1 MTTRRAAAVWTLT
14 VGVVV
19 AAWVL
24 AYTSDHVENPAA
36 TAVLACAAGLAFV
49 TAGLIAWVRRPRNG
63 SGKLMTLVGL
73 TSFFGVLTIAN
84 DSTLFTIGLSLGSIV
99 FALFLHF
106 VLAFPSGRLE
116 GAGARAAVIGAW
128 TLATLGQL
136 LVLLV
141 TPSSDLCDEGV
152 TCPSNRLLV
161 EDSGTAAVIVGSLV
175 QIGAIAVAATAIT
188 ILWRRYDRASPALR
202 RTLAPVY
209 LTSTIVILS
218 LLLVFIAEWVSETIV
233 DVLAWVTVIGL
244 LSVPLASL
252 LGLLERKLSRA
263 AVSELVVEIGRD
275 RGPDGIETSLR
286 RVLHD
291 PTLTLARWDEEHG
304 VFVDHDGTPVDAS
317 HANGA
322 RQATLVERGG
332 QPIATMIHDPS
343 LLDNRDLLDAVSAA
357 AGMAIENERRFE
369 ALARSETRTR
379 ALVDAI
385 PDLMFRISRD
395 GTYLD
400 YKAESTRD
408 LFDSEVVGRTVRERL
423 PTEVAERIM
432 RAGVRALATG
442 EVQTI
447 EYELDFGV
455 EVRTYE
461 GRVVAA
467 GEEEFMLIVRDFTQ
481 RIRREIA
488 LERSESRTRALLDA
502 IPDIMFRIGSDG
514 IYRGYKADDPE
525 LLLLPPEEFMGRAVR
540 DVLPADVAE
549 AIMACGER
557 ALEGGT
563 SEPIEYDLLINGQHR
578 FFEGRVAR
586 VDEDEFLLIVRDFTV
601 RKRQDDELLALHRQ
615 LEERLGELERER
627 DMTDRIVNGAP
638 SILVLLDEAGG
649 ILRVNRR
656 GGELLGYVDRDE
668 RVLGRPFWEIFV
680 ARAHREATRD
690 AFRAMRRHP
699 DIDERDGRWETATGE
714 ELAVTWN
721 VSQLPEDEGMGR
733 YLLAAQDVTQQTH
746 QREELAASRARIV
759 HAADDARRRLE
770 RNLHDG
776 AQQRLVSLSLAL
788 RLAQAKVT
796 ADPEGAD
803 SVLQSAREELALALE
818 ELRELARGIH
828 PAVLT
833 ERGLGPALESL
844 ASRAPLPVVV
854 DAPEERLPE
863 PVEAAAYFV
872 VSEALTNVA
881 KYAQAKEAAV
891 CVARSNGRVV
901 VEVRDDGVGGAEAG
915 SGSGLRGLADRVSAL
930 SGTLTIDSPRGVGT
944 VIRADIPLSVT

>member
-1 MTTRRAAAVWTLT
+1 
-14 VGVVV
+14 
-19 AAWVL
+19 
-24 AYTSDHVENPAA
+24 
-36 TAVLACAAGLAFV
+36 
-49 TAGLIAWVRRPRNG
+49 
-63 SGKLMTLVGL
+63 
-73 TSFFGVLTIAN
+73 
-84 DSTLFTIGLSLGSIV
+84 
-99 FALFLHF
+99 
-106 VLAFPSGRLE
+106 
-116 GAGARAAVIGAW
+116 
-128 TLATLGQL
+128 
-136 LVLLV
+136 
-141 TPSSDLCDEGV
+141 
-152 TCPSNRLLV
+152 
-161 EDSGTAAVIVGSLV
+161 
-175 QIGAIAVAATAIT
+175 
-188 ILWRRYDRASPALR
+188 
-202 RTLAPVY
+202 
-209 LTSTIVILS
+209 
-218 LLLVFIAEWVSETIV
+218 
-233 DVLAWVTVIGL
+233 VTVVGL

-304 VFVDHDGTPVDAS
+304 VFVDHDGTPVDAA
-317 HANGA
+317 HANGP

-357 AGMAIENERRFE
+357 AGMAIENERRYE

-379 ALVDAI
+379 ALLDAI

-400 YKAESTRD
+400 YRAESTRD

-423 PTEVAERIM
+423 PAEVAERIM
-432 RAGVRALATG
+432 RAGERAVATG

-514 IYRGYKADDPE
+514 IYRGYKADDPD
-525 LLLLPPEEFMGRAVR
+525 LLLLPPEQFMGRSVR
-540 DVLPADVAE
+540 EVLPADVAD

-563 SEPIEYDLLINGQHR
+563 SEPIEYDLLLNGQHR

-601 RKRQDDELLALHRQ
+601 RKRQDDELLGLHRQ

-699 DIDERDGRWETATGE
+699 DADERDGRWETATGE

-721 VSQLPEDEGMGR
+721 VSPLPDDEGMGR

-759 HAADDARRRLE
+759 QAADDARRRLE

-788 RLAQAKVT
+788 RLAQAKVS
-796 ADPEGAD
+796 ADPDGAE

-872 VSEALTNVA
+872 VSEALANVA

-944 VIRADIPLSVT
+944 VIRADIPLGVT

>member
-1 MTTRRAAAVWTLT
+1 MTTRRAAGIWTFAL
-14 VGVVV
+14 GVVV
-19 AAWVL
+19 AACVL
-24 AYTSDHVENPAA
+24 VFTSDHVENPAA

-63 SGKLMTLVGL
+63 SGKLMTLIGL
-73 TSFFGVLTIAN
+73 TSFFGVLTVAN
-84 DSTLFTIGLSLGSIV
+84 DSTLFTIGFSLGSIV

-106 VLAFPSGRLE
+106 VLAFPSGRLDD
-116 GAGARAAVIGAW
+116 ATARAAVIGAW

-136 LVLLV
+136 AILLV

-161 EDSGTAAVIVGSLV
+161 EDSHTAAVIVGSLV
-175 QIGAIAVAATAIT
+175 QIGAIAVAAMAIT

-218 LLLVFIAEWVSETIV
+218 LLVVFVAEWVSDTLV
-233 DVLAWVTVIGL
+233 NALAWVTVVGL

-317 HANGA
+317 HANGV

-369 ALARSETRTR
+369 ALARTETRTR
-379 ALVDAI
+379 ALLDAI
-385 PDLMFRISRD
+385 PDLMFRIARD

-400 YKAESTRD
+400 FKAESTRD
-408 LFDSEVVGRTVRERL
+408 LYDSEVVGRTVRERL
-423 PTEVAERIM
+423 PTEPAERIM
-432 RAGVRALATG
+432 RAGERALTTG

-467 GEEEFMLIVRDFTQ
+467 GDEEFMLIVRDFTQ
-481 RIRREIA
+481 RVRREIA

-514 IYRGYKADDPE
+514 VYRGYKADDPE

-540 DVLPADVAE
+540 DVLPVDVAE

-563 SEPIEYDLLINGQHR
+563 SEPIEYDLELDGQHR

-586 VDEDEFLLIVRDFTV
+586 VDEDEFLLIVRDFTS
-601 RKRQDDELLALHRQ
+601 RRRQDDELLALHRQ
-615 LEERLGELERER
+615 LEERLGRDRARARHDRPRRER
-627 DMTDRIVNGAP
+627 RSEHPRPA
-638 SILVLLDEAGG
+638 
-649 ILRVNRR
+649 RR
-656 GGELLGYVDRDE
+656 G
-668 RVLGRPFWEIFV
+668 
-680 ARAHREATRD
+680 
-690 AFRAMRRHP
+690 RRHHP
-699 DIDERDGRWETATGE
+699 
-714 ELAVTWN
+714 
-721 VSQLPEDEGMGR
+721 
-733 YLLAAQDVTQQTH
+733 
-746 QREELAASRARIV
+746 REP
-759 HAADDARRRLE
+759 ARRR
-770 RNLHDG
+770 
-776 AQQRLVSLSLAL
+776 AARLRRPRRARARAAVLGDL
-788 RLAQAKVT
+788 RRARAPGD
-796 ADPEGAD
+796 DPRARSGRCGGTPTPT
-803 SVLQSAREELALALE
+803 SARGAGRRPPGRSSRSCGTSRRCPRTRAWAATSSP
-818 ELRELARGIH
+818 RRTSRSRRTSARSW
-828 PAVLT
+828 P
-833 ERGLGPALESL
+833 P
-844 ASRAPLPVVV
+844 RAPASSRP
-854 DAPEERLPE
+854 PTTRGGG
-863 PVEAAAYFV
+863 
-872 VSEALTNVA
+872 SSGTSTT
-881 KYAQAKEAAV
+881 
-891 CVARSNGRVV
+891 ARSSASSRS
-901 VEVRDDGVGGAEAG
+901 RSPCG
-915 SGSGLRGLADRVSAL
+915 SRR
-930 SGTLTIDSPRGVGT
+930 R
-944 VIRADIPLSVT
+944 R